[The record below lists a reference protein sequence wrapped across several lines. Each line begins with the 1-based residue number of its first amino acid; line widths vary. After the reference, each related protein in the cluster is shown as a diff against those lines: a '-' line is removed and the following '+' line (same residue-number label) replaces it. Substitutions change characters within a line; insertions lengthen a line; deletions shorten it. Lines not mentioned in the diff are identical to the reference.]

1 MLICLSQKSGYET
14 KNKQKNK
21 KQKQKK
27 KKGVAD
33 IVKWD
38 VKEPHPG
45 SSSLGSTGL
54 HGVDLLVVLHVRYL
68 RHGPQ
73 HVPQSL
79 GANGTHAGK

>member
-14 KNKQKNK
+14 KK
-21 KQKQKK
+21 KK

-79 GANGTHAGK
+79 GANGTHARK

>member
-14 KNKQKNK
+14 KK
-21 KQKQKK
+21 KKK

-79 GANGTHAGK
+79 GANGTHARK